1 MTGKWIGF
9 NYGLKVQTETKLK
22 SSGKL
27 NFVLGQP
34 PWHVATFHLKQINF
48 LGQMFKIPIA

>member
-27 NFVLGQP
+27 NFVPGP
-34 PWHVATFHLKQINF
+34 AAMARGHVSSQTNQLSWADV
-48 LGQMFKIPIA
+48 